1 MPLVSENKSLTT
13 KLGVLESNFVVL
25 DQSKENSFWVF
36 KTKFFT
42 DETRLVNL
50 VHANLCLQ
58 ADIGENL
65 RRKHLSNL

>member
-42 DETRLVNL
+42 DETLLVNL
-50 VHANLCLQ
+50 VHTNLCLQ